1 MSRKKKRS
9 ASPSTRKKQARKS
22 QPKQH
27 TAPAP
32 ASSRKLNW
40 LLGCVFILVLGL
52 VIRFALRRF
61 ESQEIAEFRTAVATA
76 ERAGDWEGMELSARN
91 WAEEHPL
98 TYEPWAAAAKAA
110 LGMGQPD
117 MAAEYLAR
125 MPEDSPLEGFHQ
137 LGMLQVETL
146 GMPFAAE
153 ETLLRTLE
161 TYPKDL
167 ETHFRLLFLYSMTCQ
182 ADKLQQEVERAI
194 ELGCDAKGTYAYL
207 FSRHWLTY
215 TNGYDTNMRWL
226 QLQPES
232 PILRA
237 AAITHLEANPN
248 LNQIAV
254 ASGITESTSEYYEA
268 SIAKQRE
275 ELPNNLQLLA
285 RELDIL
291 CEAGDIEAVGE
302 RLSAAPSESKSDG
315 RFWRFFGWY
324 HAATGDNTKA
334 HEAYDQSLALEPL
347 DWRTHLEYSQFLR
360 QSGDAVEAAK
370 HQAIGELGQKISAGM
385 RTSPRVD
392 RLTPPTLYNDLAD
405 FFDQAGETK
414 HAKRLRK
421 LL

>member
-9 ASPSTRKKQARKS
+9 TSSSPRKKQSRKS
-22 QPKQH
+22 EAKQV
-27 TAPAP
+27 TASDA
-32 ASSRKLNW
+32 ASARKLNW

-52 VIRFALRRF
+52 VIRFAFRRF
-61 ESQEIAEFRTAVATA
+61 ESQEIAQFQTSVAAA
-76 ERAGDWEGMELSARN
+76 ETAGDWEKMELAARK

-98 TYEPWAAAAKAA
+98 SYEPWAAAARAS
-110 LGMGQPD
+110 LGLGQPD
-117 MAAEYLAR
+117 MAAEYLTR
-125 MPEDSPLEGFHQ
+125 MPADSPLEGYHE
-137 LGMLQVETL
+137 LGMLQAETL

-161 TYPKDL
+161 TYPTDL

-182 ADKLQQEVERAI
+182 ADKLRGEVERAI
-194 ELGCDAKGTYAYL
+194 DLGCDAKGTYAYL
-207 FSRHWLTY
+207 FSRYWLTY

-237 AAITHLEANPN
+237 AAVTHLEANPD
-248 LNQIAV
+248 LNQLAL
-254 ASGITESTSEYYEA
+254 ASGITESTTEYYEA

-275 ELPNNLQLLA
+275 ELPSNLQLLA

-291 CEAGDIEAVGE
+291 CEAGDIQAVGE
-302 RLSAAPSESKSDG
+302 RLSAAPTESKSDG

-324 HAATGDNTKA
+324 HAASGDNEKA
-334 HEAYDQSLALEPL
+334 DEAYKQSLALEPL

-360 QSGDAVEAAK
+360 QSGSKTDPAK
-370 HQAIGELGQKISAGM
+370 HQAIGELGRKIATGM

-392 RLTPPTLYNDLAD
+392 MLKPPSLYNDLAN
-405 FFDQAGETK
+405 FFEQAGETK